1 MKRNVLLISI
11 LFFIIIG
18 LVFAEGTAEE
28 RTENIKNSSA
38 LKAIQKDMDN
48 KKFDVLARG
57 YSDSYFY
64 ILAKDT
70 SWRMYL
76 YRAYVGSSGSYDGNI
91 YLYQED
97 GKATK
102 ENIKNEVDKGKTVSK
117 IIDDSYVA
125 FKINGWPDKYY
136 VKTQKGDFYS
146 VSKLIRESNN
156 AASFTEIDDFL
167 N

>member
-1 MKRNVLLISI
+1 MKRNVLLVLI
-11 LFFIIIG
+11 LFLIIIG
-18 LVFAEGTAEE
+18 VAFAEGTAEE
-28 RTENIKNSSA
+28 RTENIKNSLA
-38 LKAIQKDMDN
+38 LKAMQQDMN
-48 KKFDVLARG
+48 NRKFDVLARG

-64 ILAKDT
+64 ILAKDAN
-70 SWRMYL
+70 WRMFL

-102 ENIKNEVDKGKTVSK
+102 ESIKNEVDKGRTVSK

-125 FKINGWPDKYY
+125 FKIDGWPDKYY
-136 VKTQKGDFYS
+136 IKTQKGDFYS

-156 AASFTEIDDFL
+156 AASFTGIDDFL